1 MYLISLLTL
10 ISIINCEIS
19 DHRPPGE
26 NLLGCQEGDIDLLQ
40 LEVENKTI
48 HVRQHE
54 PFNISVVL
62 KHLPHSRLDNV
73 EVIIR
78 IAILYVGW
86 FNFRYLGSVTESIW
100 GHQIIPKPWS
110 CSPSRQTR
118 EPFNWRAVC
127 TVSTEWGTADILIGN
142 DILHP
147 LLLDFISNPI
157 PQERKNISKI
167 PRYELFSM
175 LD

>member
-26 NLLGCQEGDIDLLQ
+26 NLLGGQEGDTDLLQ

-48 HVRQHE
+48 HVLQHE

-78 IAILYVGW
+78 IAILYVG
-86 FNFRYLGSVTESIW
+86 
-100 GHQIIPKPWS
+100 
-110 CSPSRQTR
+110 
-118 EPFNWRAVC
+118 
-127 TVSTEWGTADILIGN
+127 
-142 DILHP
+142 
-147 LLLDFISNPI
+147 
-157 PQERKNISKI
+157 
-167 PRYELFSM
+167 
-175 LD
+175 